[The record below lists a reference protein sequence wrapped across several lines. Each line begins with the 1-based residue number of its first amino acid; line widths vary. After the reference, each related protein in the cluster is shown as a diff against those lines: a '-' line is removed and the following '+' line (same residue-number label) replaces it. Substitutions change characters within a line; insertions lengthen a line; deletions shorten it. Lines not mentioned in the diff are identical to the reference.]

1 MREKLLVSA
10 CLLGENCRYSGG
22 NNYCPAAAALGARYE
37 LIPVCPEALGGLPP
51 PRAPSERAGE
61 RVTARDGTDVTA
73 AFRLGAE
80 RVLETALAQG
90 ITRAV
95 LKERSP
101 SCGSGR
107 IYDGTHTGTLTAG
120 DGVTAELLKAHG
132 IAVVGES
139 ETDKLEKLIDDME
152 RM

>member
-1 MREKLLVSA
+1 MKEKLLVSA

-22 NNYCPAAAALGARYE
+22 NNYSPAAAALGERYE
-37 LIPVCPEALGGLPP
+37 LIPVCPEVLGGLPTPRP
-51 PRAPSERAGE
+51 PAERTGE

-80 RVLETALAQG
+80 RALETALAQG

-101 SCGSGR
+101 SCGSGQ
-107 IYDGTHTGTLTAG
+107 IYDGAFTGRLIPG
-120 DGVTAELLKAHG
+120 QGVTAEQLSDRG
-132 IAVVGES
+132 VAVYGES
-139 ETDKLEKLIDDME
+139 RIHELL
-152 RM
+152 

>member
-22 NNYCPAAAALGARYE
+22 NNYCPAAAALGERYE
-37 LIPVCPEALGGLPP
+37 LIPVCPEVLGGLPT

-61 RVTARDGTDVTA
+61 RVTARDGTYVTA

-101 SCGSGR
+101 SCGSGQ
-107 IYDGTHTGTLTAG
+107 IYDGAFTGRVIPG
-120 DGVTAELLKAHG
+120 QGVTAELLSDRG
-132 IAVVGES
+132 VAVYGES
-139 ETDKLEKLIDDME
+139 RIHELL
-152 RM
+152 

>member
-1 MREKLLVSA
+1 MKEKLLVSA

-22 NNYCPAAAALGARYE
+22 NNYSPAVAALGERYE
-37 LIPVCPEALGGLPP
+37 LIPVCPEVLGGLPTPRP
-51 PRAPSERAGE
+51 PAERTGE

-80 RVLETALAQG
+80 RALETALAQG

-101 SCGSGR
+101 SCGSGQ
-107 IYDGTHTGTLTAG
+107 IYDGAFTGRVIPG
-120 DGVTAELLKAHG
+120 QGVTAELLSARG
-132 IAVVGES
+132 VAVYGES
-139 ETDKLEKLIDDME
+139 RIHELL
-152 RM
+152 

>member
-22 NNYCPAAAALGARYE
+22 NNYCPAAAALGERYE
-37 LIPVCPEALGGLPP
+37 LIPVCPEVLGGLPT
-51 PRAPSERAGE
+51 PRPCAERVGERVINRAGE
-61 RVTARDGTDVTA
+61 DVTA

-101 SCGSGR
+101 SCGSGQ
-107 IYDGTHTGTLTAG
+107 IYDGAFTGRVIPG
-120 DGVTAELLKAHG
+120 QGVTAELLSDRG
-132 IAVVGES
+132 VAVYGES
-139 ETDKLEKLIDDME
+139 RIHELL
-152 RM
+152 

>member
-22 NNYCPAAAALGARYE
+22 NNYCPAAAALGERYE
-37 LIPVCPEALGGLPP
+37 LIPVCPEVLGGLPT
-51 PRAPSERAGE
+51 PRVPSERTGE
-61 RVTARDGTDVTA
+61 RVMGRDGTDVTA

-80 RVLETALAQG
+80 RALETALAQG

-101 SCGSGR
+101 SCGSGQ
-107 IYDGTHTGTLTAG
+107 IYDGAFTGRVIPG
-120 DGVTAELLKAHG
+120 QGVTAELLSARG
-132 IAVVGES
+132 VAVYGES
-139 ETDKLEKLIDDME
+139 RIHELL
-152 RM
+152 

>member
-1 MREKLLVSA
+1 MRERLLVSA
-10 CLLGENCRYSGG
+10 CLLGENCKYSGG
-22 NNYCPAAAALGARYE
+22 NNYSPAAAALGERYE
-37 LIPVCPEALGGLPP
+37 LIPVCPEVLGGLPTPRP
-51 PRAPSERAGE
+51 PAERTGE

-101 SCGSGR
+101 SCGSGQ
-107 IYDGTHTGTLTAG
+107 IYDGAFTGRVIPG
-120 DGVTAELLKAHG
+120 QGVTAELLSARG
-132 IAVVGES
+132 VAVYGES
-139 ETDKLEKLIDDME
+139 RIHELL
-152 RM
+152 

>member
-22 NNYCPAAAALGARYE
+22 NNYCPAAAALGERYE
-37 LIPVCPEALGGLPP
+37 LIPVCPEVLGGLPT

-101 SCGSGR
+101 SCGSGQ
-107 IYDGTHTGTLTAG
+107 IPGQ
-120 DGVTAELLKAHG
+120 GVTAELLSDRG
-132 IAVVGES
+132 VAVYGES
-139 ETDKLEKLIDDME
+139 RIHELL
-152 RM
+152 

>member
-22 NNYCPAAAALGARYE
+22 NNYSPAVAALGERYE
-37 LIPVCPEALGGLPP
+37 LIPVCPEVLGGLPTPRP
-51 PRAPSERAGE
+51 PAERTGE
-61 RVTARDGTDVTA
+61 RVMGRDGTDVTA

-80 RVLETALAQG
+80 RALETALAQG

-101 SCGSGR
+101 SCGSGQ
-107 IYDGTHTGTLTAG
+107 IYDGAFTGRVIPG
-120 DGVTAELLKAHG
+120 QGVTAELLSARG
-132 IAVVGES
+132 VAVYGES
-139 ETDKLEKLIDDME
+139 RIHELL
-152 RM
+152 